1 MTSEE
6 VSFTWSVPEDNGS
19 PILDYSVEM
28 YNETTKNFAEIAS
41 NLNQTSYSESGLTEN
56 TTYKFRLRAR
66 NEIGFGNYSSEISVS
81 TLIGDIGRFHSYID
95 DSVVVN
101 NSSLFS
107 SSGYIDVNGTYVN
120 EKLS

>member
-41 NLNQTSYSESGLTEN
+41 NLNQTSYSKSGLTEN
-56 TTYKFRLRAR
+56 TTYQFRLRAR
-66 NEIGFGNYSSEISVS
+66 NEIGFGNYSSKILIS
-81 TLIGDIGRFHSYID
+81 TLLGDIG
-95 DSVVVN
+95 
-101 NSSLFS
+101 
-107 SSGYIDVNGTYVN
+107 
-120 EKLS
+120 